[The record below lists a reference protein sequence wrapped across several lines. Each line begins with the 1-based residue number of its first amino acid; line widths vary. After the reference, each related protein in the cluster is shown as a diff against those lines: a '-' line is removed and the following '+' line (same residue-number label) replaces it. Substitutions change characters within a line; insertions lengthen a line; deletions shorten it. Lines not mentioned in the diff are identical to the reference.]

1 MSSGTLRTADL
12 ESDKP
17 YLWLCGRANTVF
29 PMKSEMLSCLSS
41 KHPHH
46 KPHEPAT
53 KLHWPDVSHQSEPG
67 MLNAVHEFGQRKPQ
81 VDGHIPEM
89 IWLHQVKETSAA
101 QLRRGL
107 ENDDPVR
114 CSRIL
119 NIHLSWKLQSI
130 TKLSEK
136 EFKRAWWM
144 VINYHRIL
152 WLSGVHQYDVS
163 PSNLMVYR
171 ALSGLVMGVIND
183 CDLSS
188 PESGSGG
195 HERIGMIPFMAIDL
209 LAEKAIEGKA
219 DHLYQHI
226 AESFI
231 WVFLWVC
238 LQYDDETLLSKGRPL
253 DCWLTASGNASDCQK
268 IKCSFVTLAMENRI
282 KVPPPPHSCELDL
295 FLLTFIASYY
305 TEDRDSELDYMFRI
319 WFVAQLPSSIR
330 GILSIRQVA

>member
-17 YLWLCGRANTVF
+17 YLWLCGRASTVF
-29 PMKSEMLSCLSS
+29 PMKSEMPSCLSS

-46 KPHEPAT
+46 QPHEPAT

-67 MLNAVHEFGQRKPQ
+67 MLNAVHEFAQRKPQ

-195 HERIGMIPFMAIDL
+195 HERIGMIPFMTIDL

-268 IKCSFVTLAMENRI
+268 IKCSFVTLAMEKI
-282 KVPPPPHSCELDL
+282 KVPPPPQPCELDL

-305 TEDRDSELDYMFRI
+305 TEDRDSELDHMFRI
-319 WFVAQLPSSIR
+319 WFLTQLPSSIR
-330 GILSIRQVA
+330 GLLSTRQVA